1 MLINNAIQFEQ
12 KLYDLINTCGLPVDT
27 AFFILKSV
35 YLDFQNTL
43 FEYARTEE
51 DEAVY
56 EKETILDLDPKQTSA
71 ANMKR
76 KEITENDNTINRD
89 NA

>member
-1 MLINNAIQFEQ
+1 MFINNAIQLEQ

-43 FEYARTEE
+43 WEYARTENNE
-51 DEAVY
+51 TVND
-56 EKETILDLDPKQTSA
+56 KETTLDLAPKQMSVT
-71 ANMKR
+71 NMEK
-76 KEITENDNTINRD
+76 KEITEND
-89 NA
+89 